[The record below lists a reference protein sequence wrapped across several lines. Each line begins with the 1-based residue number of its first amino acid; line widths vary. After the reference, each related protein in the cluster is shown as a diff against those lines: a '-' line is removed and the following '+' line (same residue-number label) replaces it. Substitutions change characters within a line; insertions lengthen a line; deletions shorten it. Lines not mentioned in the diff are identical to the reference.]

1 MLISFWTSTVYHILD
16 ACFLGSIIHPLQKA
30 QLMTTTQQILTIL
43 IMSLAVVLTRFLPFL
58 VFSSKDHTPRF
69 VQFLGRDLASAVFGM
84 LVIYCLKDI
93 DFHSPHHI
101 VLKLLAIIVC
111 ILLHLWRRNMLLT
124 IAGGTIF
131 YMILLQCL

>member
-1 MLISFWTSTVYHILD
+1 
-16 ACFLGSIIHPLQKA
+16 
-30 QLMTTTQQILTIL
+30 MTTPQQILTIL
-43 IMSLAVVLTRFLPFL
+43 IISLAVVLTRFLPFL
-58 VFSSKDHTPRF
+58 VFSSKDHAPRF
-69 VQFLGRDLASAVFGM
+69 VQFLGRYLASAVFGM

-93 DFHSPHHI
+93 DFHSPRHL

-131 YMILLQCL
+131 YMISFRSLSCCLFFMANASDCLEFFE

>member
-1 MLISFWTSTVYHILD
+1 
-16 ACFLGSIIHPLQKA
+16 
-30 QLMTTTQQILTIL
+30 MTTTQQFLTIL
-43 IMSLAVVLTRFLPFL
+43 IMSLAVMLTRFLPFL

-69 VQFLGRDLASAVFGM
+69 VQFLGCYLASAVFGM

-93 DFHSPHHI
+93 DIHSPHSL

-131 YMILLQCL
+131 YMILLQYL

>member
-1 MLISFWTSTVYHILD
+1 
-16 ACFLGSIIHPLQKA
+16 
-30 QLMTTTQQILTIL
+30 
-43 IMSLAVVLTRFLPFL
+43 MSLAVVLTRFLPFL

-101 VLKLLAIIVC
+101 VLSLYSSSSLETQHASHHC
-111 ILLHLWRRNMLLT
+111 WWHHLLHDFTSMLIIFSIYRSNISIKRRNFT
-124 IAGGTIF
+124 PEIRF
-131 YMILLQCL
+131 QP

>member
-1 MLISFWTSTVYHILD
+1 
-16 ACFLGSIIHPLQKA
+16 
-30 QLMTTTQQILTIL
+30 
-43 IMSLAVVLTRFLPFL
+43 MSLAVVLTRFLPFL

-111 ILLHLWRRNMLLT
+111 IYRSNISIKRRNFT
-124 IAGGTIF
+124 PEIKF
-131 YMILLQCL
+131 QP